1 MSDETKAALE
11 AALNDHLADDGMLRD
26 GEIVTDWLI
35 LAASLP
41 VERTED
47 EDAIYTVVTAEH
59 MMSHHSLGL
68 AAWYLHD
75 RHDSERRE

>member
-1 MSDETKAALE
+1 MSDTTKAALE
-11 AALNDHLADDGMLRD
+11 TALNDHLTAEDMLRP
-26 GEIVTDWLI
+26 GEIVTDWMI

-41 VERTED
+41 PERTDD

-75 RHDSERRE
+75 RHNDVRRD